1 MTTYAIVS
9 YRQTR
14 EVPEHT
20 WTVGELVDY
29 LSELDQDARIVV
41 SGYDGNLYNSVD
53 WDAIEKVEE

>member
-14 EVPEHT
+14 DVPEHT
-20 WTVGELVDY
+20 WTVGELVEY
-29 LSELDQDARIVV
+29 LSGLDQDARIVV

-53 WDAIEKVEE
+53 CETIEEVEE